1 LPIAISR
8 LGWQA
13 TVITP
18 SYGMFHLLDGAK
30 HVQTLDVD
38 FGGTT
43 LAVDVFEIPGV
54 SENVYN
60 IVFEHSLFSP
70 QGAGKIYC
78 SDDSTRP
85 FATDASKF
93 ALLSATAAT
102 WIDQLDRVPD
112 AVHLHDWHAAMY
124 IPLREYDDRFKRLRN
139 IRTVFTIH
147 NLAYQGIRPIN
158 GDESSLE
165 SWFPGLNID
174 YETIRDARYSDCIN
188 PMATAIRLADSV
200 STVSPT
206 YAGEIQN
213 PSDASR
219 GFIGGEG
226 LEADLRKANTEG
238 RLVGI
243 LNGCEY
249 PTTKGRKP
257 GWQRILNMAK
267 VQLVKWQHSDIDPGY
282 ADTAIQQISS
292 LPRRRPK
299 SVVVSIG
306 RLVEQKVSLFLE
318 VLADGRTAL
327 EHVLEVIGPNGVLI
341 IVGSGDAEYE
351 KQVHDI
357 ASVSKNFVFLRGYS
371 DPLAEALY
379 KSGDLFLMPSSFEPC
394 GISQML
400 SMRAGQPC
408 VVHGVGG
415 LKDTVHNGS
424 NGFVFDGNSTVEQAT
439 NFVATVTRALQ
450 VKLKYKE
457 LWQDICNNA
466 AAARFDWP
474 TAAKQTVGKMYDAA
488 G

>member
-1 LPIAISR
+1 
-8 LGWQA
+8 
-13 TVITP
+13 
-18 SYGMFHLLDGAK
+18 MFHLLDDAK
-30 HVQTLDVD
+30 HVQTLDVT

-43 LAVDVFEIPGV
+43 LAVEVFEIPGANKDV
-54 SENVYN
+54 NN
-60 IVFEHSLFSP
+60 IVFEHPLFSP

-78 SDDSTRP
+78 SDDSSRP

-93 ALLSATAAT
+93 ALLSAAAAA
-102 WIDQLDRVPD
+102 WINQLDNDPD

-124 IPLREYDDRFKRLRN
+124 FLLREYDDRFERLRN

-165 SWFPGLNID
+165 SWFPGLNFND
-174 YETIRDARYSDCIN
+174 ETIRDARYSDCVN

-206 YAGEIQN
+206 YAGEIQH

-249 PTTKGRKP
+249 PTAKGRKP
-257 GWQRILNMAK
+257 GWKRILNMVN
-267 VQLVKWQHSDIDPGY
+267 VQLIKWQHNDADPSY

-292 LPRRRPK
+292 LPKRRPK

-306 RLVEQKVSLFLE
+306 RLVEQKVSLFLQ

-327 EHVLEVIGPNGVLI
+327 EHVLDVIGPDSVLI
-341 IVGSGDAEYE
+341 IVGSGDAKYE
-351 KQVHDI
+351 KKVRDI
-357 ASVSKNFVFLRGYS
+357 ASASRNFVFLRGYS

-379 KSGDLFLMPSSFEPC
+379 RSGDLFLMPSSFEPC

-424 NGFVFDGNSTVEQAT
+424 NGFVFDGDSSVEQAT
-439 NFVATVTRALQ
+439 NFVATVARAMQ

-457 LWQDICNNA
+457 LWQDIRNNA

-474 TAAKQTVGKMYDAA
+474 TAAQQTIGKLYDSA